1 MVSYFL
7 KVSWLAGLTLAQLRR
22 RVATR
27 ANEAKQPIRAE
38 ILPTLNEEGP
48 IMTLAEE
55 QTLAQY
61 LRSVRTSTQED
72 VNRIGAQHDADDL
85 SPVERAAFD
94 TGSIRRVQ

>member
-1 MVSYFL
+1 
-7 KVSWLAGLTLAQLRR
+7 
-22 RVATR
+22 
-27 ANEAKQPIRAE
+27 
-38 ILPTLNEEGP
+38 
-48 IMTLAEE
+48 MTLAEE